1 MASGK
6 SSSVTLQPLLPDRA
20 YKVAVSAVHYTGE
33 SESTTATGRTGECIH
48 QHMQLHQL
56 SSIRLGVTS
65 PGKALP
71 FLRWAV
77 AVAKVLLSKL
87 QKAWKR
93 ENPAPVSARPMY
105 NSRMNEKGWWPYES
119 WAKCHC
125 SEQQSSHTLLSLPA
139 PVMSK
144 LPSIRGFVP
153 SKTEGKSS
161 PIMSGISILFFSSN
175 K

>member
-20 YKVAVSAVHYTGE
+20 YKVTVSAVHYTGE

-48 QHMQLHQL
+48 QYLHLHQL

-65 PGKALP
+65 PGAALS
-71 FLRWAV
+71 FLCWAV

-93 ENPAPVSARPMY
+93 EKACPGFCPSHALLAVSGWTRRVGDHTGLEPGVTAL
-105 NSRMNEKGWWPYES
+105 NSR
-119 WAKCHC
+119 A
-125 SEQQSSHTLLSLPA
+125 HTCTAFS
-139 PVMSK
+139 
-144 LPSIRGFVP
+144 
-153 SKTEGKSS
+153 
-161 PIMSGISILFFSSN
+161 FSSCDV
-175 K
+175 